1 MMPHAESNTIP
12 AVSECVAL
20 LSEYA
25 AVLENE
31 LAQTPRHYPGP
42 VYLPTRQ
49 TIRAV
54 EQAAHHLMAS
64 ANALSQAP
72 NFAAVVSVPGGHT
85 RPVDLLEAALV
96 ASARARCA
104 VDSHQQSEA
113 TPSAN
118 RLGLTSLA
126 EWVSV
131 AADDLKTVLAPTV
144 VLLDRLMP

>member
-72 NFAAVVSVPGGHT
+72 HFAATVEVPGGYTDPFELLASSLGVIT
-85 RPVDLLEAALV
+85 RTRRTVDA
-96 ASARARCA
+96 
-104 VDSHQQSEA
+104 HQQGEA

-144 VLLDRLMP
+144 ALLDRLMP